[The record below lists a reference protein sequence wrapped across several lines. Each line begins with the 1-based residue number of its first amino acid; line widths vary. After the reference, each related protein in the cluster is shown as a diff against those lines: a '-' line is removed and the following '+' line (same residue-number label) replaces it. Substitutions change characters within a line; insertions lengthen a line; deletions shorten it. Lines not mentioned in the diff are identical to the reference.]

1 MGVSLLPEMALT
13 EISKLQP
20 AKVRIIEPQVTRTV
34 GLIRRKGEELP
45 LVAEVFRRFLLEY
58 FQLK

>member
-1 MGVSLLPEMALT
+1 LPEMALT